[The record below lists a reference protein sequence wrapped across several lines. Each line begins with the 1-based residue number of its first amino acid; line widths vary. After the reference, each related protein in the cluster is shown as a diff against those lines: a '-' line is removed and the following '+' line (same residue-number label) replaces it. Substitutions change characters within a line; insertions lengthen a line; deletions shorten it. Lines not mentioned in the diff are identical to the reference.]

1 MIVSS
6 SPNPPLQFSH
16 AQGLYSNTVA
26 ASFQNNQTNAGLGGV
41 GGTSGVGGNYAS
53 TAGGHY
59 QQGHIGHSNSYS
71 STQQYAPPSVQ
82 QSTTH
87 APSSAYTSPNAYLPP
102 AQSSPS
108 YAPQTSSS
116 SFQNAQSSTS
126 YAPQQY
132 NPSYSHNVYSTS
144 QSYSPN
150 PASQD
155 RRGSDAPSLHTQ
167 TQKDDNRMSWVAD
180 GKPAGLAQGSW
191 NAERSYSHDDI
202 ASPSTS
208 APEARKRKG
217 FRKVRGPQD
226 LRPQAPTS
234 SSPSPLLSLTVRL
247 PQLYASIN
255 PQFRYESRDNPRRVL
270 TKPSK
275 PAGNDNYDNEDSDYI
290 LYVNDVLGK
299 EGQNQYLVLDILG
312 QGTFGQVVKCSNLKT
327 NEIVAVKVV
336 KNKPAY
342 FNQSMMEVTILELLN
357 KTWDPDDTHH
367 ILRLRDSFIH
377 HKHLC
382 LTFELLSS
390 NLYELI
396 KQNSFRGLS
405 TSLVRVF
412 TAQLLDTM
420 CVLNEA
426 RLIHC
431 DLKPENILLKS
442 LSSPTIKV
450 IDFGSACHEKQTVY
464 TYIQS
469 RFYRSPEVILSLPYN
484 GAIDMWS
491 LGCICVELFLGLP
504 LFPGTS
510 EYNQINRIV
519 SMLGLPPQWMLDNG
533 KQTKQFFNITAD
545 EYGRS
550 QYTLKSLEQ
559 YSKEHNVQEQPSK
572 KYFSANT
579 LPDIINTYPIL
590 RKMKSNDQE
599 KEMNNRK
606 SFIDFVQG
614 LLHLDPH
621 QRWTP
626 QQARNHP
633 FVLGEP
639 LKKPYV
645 PPPHLRSSSPSAAPV
660 KQAQQAPPPAPQ
672 PQPSQDQVKR
682 PYGGLQTTTPQR
694 GQTRT
699 YDAATYNQLLQQQQA
714 YNQAAQYESRRDRNP
729 YAMDAATAPPAV
741 PQQQQPS
748 QQQPA
753 YPQQA
758 YAQPQNPPVAHAYSS
773 RHAGLP
779 QQLAKLQ
786 QDLGNYAGT
795 SITPV
800 LRRDEGQMM
809 AAWERRAGGSGGL
822 TRRVSV
828 NQRADPALDYLQEQ
842 AEMGNW
848 MSRIQKQPSSG
859 LPTHQ
864 PVYGAGS
871 SYYQPHSSS
880 ATDLS
885 QQIQPVPPTHATNNG
900 LSITAPPQAYS
911 TQRGYSQGAAYSSQ
925 QQAMPTTPTYATN
938 PQQQPSKPP
947 VAHQESFDAYNP
959 HTDGIGSLLY
969 QPIQPTNVYQQ
980 GPYGQQAGRMKQ
992 SGNPLMNQGFY
1003 SSSVSLNQPNQSSST
1018 GNVTPSGSNANNPFA
1033 QPQPPR

>member
-26 ASFQNNQTNAGLGGV
+26 ASFQNN
-41 GGTSGVGGNYAS
+41 
-53 TAGGHY
+53 
-59 QQGHIGHSNSYS
+59 
-71 STQQYAPPSVQ
+71 
-82 QSTTH
+82 
-87 APSSAYTSPNAYLPP
+87 
-102 AQSSPS
+102 
-108 YAPQTSSS
+108 
-116 SFQNAQSSTS
+116 
-126 YAPQQY
+126 
-132 NPSYSHNVYSTS
+132 

-431 DLKPENILLKS
+431 DLKPENILLK
-442 LSSPTIKV
+442 SPTIKV

-842 AEMGNW
+842 VCVQFTYTEHDANVSTGGDGQLDEQDSETAIVRASDPSARLW
-848 MSRIQKQPSSG
+848 CRKQL
-859 LPTHQ
+859 LPASFFVCNG
-864 PVYGAGS
+864 PVPTDSA
-871 SYYQPHSSS
+871 S
-880 ATDLS
+880 AT
-885 QQIQPVPPTHATNNG
+885 
-900 LSITAPPQAYS
+900 
-911 TQRGYSQGAAYSSQ
+911 
-925 QQAMPTTPTYATN
+925 
-938 PQQQPSKPP
+938 
-947 VAHQESFDAYNP
+947 
-959 HTDGIGSLLY
+959 HTCY
-969 QPIQPTNVYQQ
+969 E
-980 GPYGQQAGRMKQ
+980 
-992 SGNPLMNQGFY
+992 
-1003 SSSVSLNQPNQSSST
+1003 
-1018 GNVTPSGSNANNPFA
+1018 
-1033 QPQPPR
+1033 